1 MKSIIKRL
9 AILTAAVSGL
19 FLVSCI
25 NLEQDVWI
33 NADGSGRV
41 KVDMGISKQMLE
53 MAKGLGEEGADPF
66 ADIAAQKKKLEAN
79 ENVKSVKITSKDD
92 EKYRHAI
99 YDVELKDI
107 TKLNETMKDIL
118 KDSPAG
124 GKDAP
129 DSELKIVKLDSGNYK
144 VTAKVEGPDTGD
156 AEGEGPEAAALAM
169 MKQMFGDA
177 AITIRVHGPP
187 VKHNGKLVEDAAV
200 WKMPIV
206 DLISGGKLDVDAEV
220 KPK

>member
-1 MKSIIKRL
+1 MIKRL
-9 AILTAAVSGL
+9 ATLSAAVAGL

-53 MAKGLGEEGADPF
+53 MAKGLGEQGADPF
-66 ADIAAQKKKLEAN
+66 DTVAQKKKLEAN
-79 ENVKSVKITSKDD
+79 ENVKSVKITTKED

-107 TKLNETMKDIL
+107 TKMNETMKDIL

-124 GKDAP
+124 GDDAP

-144 VTAKVEGPDTGD
+144 VTAKVEGPDAG
-156 AEGEGPEAAALAM
+156 EGEEGPEAAALAM

-177 AITIRVHGPP
+177 GITIRVHGPP

-200 WKMPIV
+200 WKMPIA
-206 DLISGGKLDVDAEV
+206 DLLGGKALDVDAEV